1 MKLHNT
7 LSKKISEIKPLEGNS
22 FRIYSCG
29 PTVYDY
35 AHIGNLR
42 TFVFSDTLK
51 RTLIANGHKVQHVM
65 NLTDID
71 DKTIKRSQ
79 KMYQQL
85 QPKTALNKLTRFY
98 EKEFMQ
104 NLSVIGN
111 IVDDM
116 EFVRATEM
124 IPEMQVLISTL
135 LDNNFAYIAEDGIYF
150 SIEKYI
156 QDGKV
161 YGQLSNIVTE
171 NPSRHRIVNDEYDK
185 DSVNDFVLWKLTKK
199 GEPSWDFHINNKNLA
214 GRPGWHI
221 ECSAMSSSQLGQ
233 PFDIHTG
240 GEDLIFPHHENEIA
254 QSTAGRDDPLYAN
267 VFFHSKHLLV
277 DGKKM
282 SKSLGNFF
290 VLSDIMQKNFDPLA
304 FRLFVLQAHY
314 NNQSNFTWAN
324 LESAQNR
331 LDRWRKLTDLRWQS
345 KITATSISNK
355 ILIAMT
361 DNLNTPKALNL
372 IDEYFNDIESRLI
385 SPDESTLKSIK
396 DTLGISLYR
405 DDISPEQK
413 QLIQQRDIAR
423 QNHNYTESDKI
434 RNILNLQGIDLIDYN
449 EITFWNKI

>member
-111 IVDDM
+111 IVDDI

>member
-185 DSVNDFVLWKLTKK
+185 DSVNDFALWKLTKK
-199 GEPSWDFHINNKNLA
+199 GEPSWDFNINNKNLA

-361 DNLNTPKALNL
+361 DNLNTPKALSL

-396 DTLGISLYR
+396 DILGISLYR

-434 RNILNLQGIDLIDYN
+434 RNILNLQGIDLNDYN